1 MPVGSVVTVLAAGV
15 DVLPFGV
22 VVGAEDVVAAVDV
35 LAGVVDGAGD
45 VVGIVVV

>member
-1 MPVGSVVTVLAAGV
+1 MLPSGV

-35 LAGVVDGAGD
+35 LAGVVVGAED
-45 VVGIVVV
+45 VVGTVVV

>member
-1 MPVGSVVTVLAAGV
+1 MLAAGV

-35 LAGVVDGAGD
+35 LADVDVTAVDVAGT
-45 VVGIVVV
+45 VVV